1 MHAETN
7 SSRVRGCL
15 HSHLWLDGHSE
26 LDHLFPFRTQKLS
39 SSALGLVLSCASRR
53 ETPSLSTTP
62 FLASRSRIVAQDA
75 FSAIV
80 PFFFPTDW
88 GPAPRLHLPLRERS
102 PNGGFPLLSPRQPA
116 PDVRPLSS

>member
-1 MHAETN
+1 MLAETI

-39 SSALGLVLSCASRR
+39 SSALDLVLSCASRR

-62 FLASRSRIVAQDA
+62 FLASRSRRAPGCVIGHRAVL
-75 FSAIV
+75 
-80 PFFFPTDW
+80 FPRRI
-88 GPAPRLHLPLRERS
+88 GALPSSLSRSGIDPWRS
-102 PNGGFPLLSPRQPA
+102 PATA
-116 PDVRPLSS
+116 PTAT